1 MDKTVS
7 PDLFKH
13 VQPSK
18 THVVDVVVSSAT
30 LNDLDQMNAIVKGIL
45 GAHGCTA
52 CCSGLDIR
60 FRDEAEVV
68 LYARGGGALTAT
80 TYKSL
85 LTT

>member
-1 MDKTVS
+1 M
-7 PDLFKH
+7 
-13 VQPSK
+13 
-18 THVVDVVVSSAT
+18 
-30 LNDLDQMNAIVKGIL
+30 LNDLDQMNATTAEGIL

-68 LYARGGGALTAT
+68 LCRVQQALTAT